1 MSTKPIDERK
11 SQIVIHLIHVALHN
25 TSTLDHSILYSTPI
39 EWDDVLRYA
48 AAQGVMA
55 IVWDGLME
63 LQRQGVIDSNIGP
76 TREQRLR
83 WAYNVEQ
90 IEKRYRKQVAA
101 LTQLSRILATHNI
114 RVAPLKGYG
123 LSLCYPIP
131 EHRSC
136 SDIDIWLFGEQQRAD
151 EILRNEHNITID
163 EDEHHHTVFY
173 INGVMVENHYDF
185 LNIHAHH
192 SSRDIEEHL
201 KRLSTQI
208 SETITIDGATIYL
221 PSANCHAL
229 FLLRHAAS
237 HFAAA
242 EIVLRHVI
250 DWGLFVKRYHAAID
264 WSWLRRV
271 CREQK
276 MEQFFDA
283 MNVIASDI
291 CDIDLS
297 LMPDTTRRAALEQR
311 IINDIL
317 KPEFS
322 EKRPEKG
329 LIRIICFKLRRW
341 WANRWKH
348 RLVYRDG
355 LIHSF
360 ITQSWSHILKPKGIK
375 S

>member
-1 MSTKPIDERK
+1 
-11 SQIVIHLIHVALHN
+11 
-25 TSTLDHSILYSTPI
+25 
-39 EWDDVLRYA
+39 
-48 AAQGVMA
+48 
-55 IVWDGLME
+55 ME
-63 LQRQGVIDSNIGP
+63 LQHQGVIDSNIGP

-101 LTQLSRILATHNI
+101 LTHLSRILATHNI
-114 RVAPLKGYG
+114 RIAPLKGYG

-131 EHRSC
+131 EHRAC
-136 SDIDIWLFGEQQRAD
+136 SDIDIWLFGEQRRAD

-192 SSRDIEEHL
+192 SSRDIELEL
-201 KRLSTQI
+201 KRQSQDI
-208 SETITIDGATIYL
+208 AETISIEQTNIYL

-250 DWGLFVKRYHAAID
+250 DWGLFVKRYHADID
-264 WSWLRRV
+264 WLWLRRV
-271 CREQK
+271 CREQR
-276 MEQFFDA
+276 MEQLFDA
-283 MNVIASDI
+283 MNAIACEVCGIDI
-291 CDIDLS
+291 S
-297 LMPDTTRRAALEQR
+297 LMPDTTRRVALEQR
-311 IINDIL
+311 ILNDIL
-317 KPEFS
+317 QPEFS
-322 EKRPEKG
+322 DKMPSKG

-355 LIHSF
+355 LLHSF

-375 S
+375 K

>member
-25 TSTLDHSILYSTPI
+25 TSTLDHKVLFSAPI
-39 EWDDVLRYA
+39 EWDDVLRHA

-63 LQRQGVIDSNIGP
+63 LQHQGVIDSNIGP

-101 LTQLSRILATHNI
+101 LTHLSRILATHNI

-131 EHRSC
+131 EHRAC
-136 SDIDIWLFGEQQRAD
+136 SDIDIWLFGEQRRAD

-201 KRLSTQI
+201 KRLST
-208 SETITIDGATIYL
+208 EGAEAITIDDATIYL

-283 MNVIASDI
+283 MNAMASDI
-291 CDIDLS
+291 CDIELS
-297 LMPDTTRRAALEQR
+297 LMPDTTRRATLEQR

-317 KPEFS
+317 RPEFS

>member
-101 LTQLSRILATHNI
+101 LTHLSRILATHNI

-131 EHRSC
+131 EHRAC

-201 KRLSTQI
+201 KRLSTPI

-250 DWGLFVKRYHAAID
+250 DWGLFVKRYHAEID

-283 MNVIASDI
+283 MNAMASDI

-317 KPEFS
+317 RPEFS

>member
-1 MSTKPIDERK
+1 MSTTPINQRK
-11 SQIVIHLIHVALHN
+11 SQIVMHLLRVALHN
-25 TSTLDHSILYSTPI
+25 TSTLDHSVLYGAPI
-39 EWDDVLRYA
+39 NWDEVFRYS

-63 LQRQGVIDSNIGP
+63 LQHQGVIDSNIGP

-90 IEKRYRKQVAA
+90 IENRYRKQLSA
-101 LTQLSRILATHNI
+101 LTQLSRILAEHDI

-131 EHRSC
+131 EHRAC
-136 SDIDIWLFGEQQRAD
+136 SDIDIWLFGEQRRAD

-192 SSRDIEEHL
+192 SSRDIELEL
-201 KRLSTQI
+201 KRQSQDI
-208 SETITIDGATIYL
+208 AETISIEQTNIYL

-250 DWGLFVKRYHAAID
+250 DWGLFVKRYHADID
-264 WSWLRRV
+264 WLWLRRV
-271 CREQK
+271 CREQR
-276 MEQFFDA
+276 MEQLFDA
-283 MNVIASDI
+283 MNAIACEVCGIDI
-291 CDIDLS
+291 S
-297 LMPDTTRRAALEQR
+297 LMPDTTRRVALEQR
-311 IINDIL
+311 ILNDIL
-317 KPEFS
+317 QPEFS
-322 EKRPEKG
+322 DKMPSKG

-355 LIHSF
+355 LLHSF

-375 S
+375 K

>member
-1 MSTKPIDERK
+1 MSTTPINQRK
-11 SQIVIHLIHVALHN
+11 SQIVMHLLRVALHN
-25 TSTLDHSILYSTPI
+25 TSTLDHSVLYGAPI
-39 EWDDVLRYA
+39 NWDEVFRYS

-63 LQRQGVIDSNIGP
+63 LQQCGVIDKSIAP
-76 TREQRLR
+76 SREQRLR

-90 IEKRYRKQVAA
+90 IEKRYRKQLSA
-101 LTQLSRILATHNI
+101 LTQLSRILAEHDI

-131 EHRSC
+131 EHRAC
-136 SDIDIWLFGEQQRAD
+136 SDIDIWLFGEQRRAD

-192 SSRDIEEHL
+192 SSRDIELEL
-201 KRLSTQI
+201 KRQSQDI
-208 SETITIDGATIYL
+208 AETISIEETNIYL

-271 CREQK
+271 CREQR
-276 MEQFFDA
+276 MEQLFDA
-283 MNVIASDI
+283 MNAIACEVCGIDI
-291 CDIDLS
+291 S
-297 LMPDTTRRAALEQR
+297 LMPDTTRRVALEQR
-311 IINDIL
+311 ILNDIL
-317 KPEFS
+317 QPEFS
-322 EKRPEKG
+322 DKMPSKG

-355 LIHSF
+355 LLHSF

-375 S
+375 K

>member
-25 TSTLDHSILYSTPI
+25 TSTLDHKVLFSAPI

-101 LTQLSRILATHNI
+101 LTHLSRILATHNI

-131 EHRSC
+131 EHRAC

-201 KRLSTQI
+201 KRLSTEG
-208 SETITIDGATIYL
+208 SEAITIDGATIYL

-237 HFAAA
+237 HFAAT

-250 DWGLFVKRYHAAID
+250 DWGLFVKRHHAEID

-291 CDIDLS
+291 CDIELS

-311 IINDIL
+311 ILNDIL
-317 KPEFS
+317 RPEFS

>member
-25 TSTLDHSILYSTPI
+25 TSTLDHKVLFSAPI

-63 LQRQGVIDSNIGP
+63 LQHQGVIDSNIGP

-101 LTQLSRILATHNI
+101 LTHLSRILATHNI

-131 EHRSC
+131 EHRAC

-151 EILRNEHNITID
+151 EILRNEYNITID

-250 DWGLFVKRYHAAID
+250 DWGLFVKRYHAEID

-283 MNVIASDI
+283 MNAIASDI

>member
-25 TSTLDHSILYSTPI
+25 TSTLDHSLLYSTPI

-63 LQRQGVIDSNIGP
+63 LQHQGVIDSNIGP

-101 LTQLSRILATHNI
+101 LTHLSRILATHNI

-131 EHRSC
+131 EHRAC

-151 EILRNEHNITID
+151 EILRNEYNITID

-201 KRLSTQI
+201 KRLSTEG
-208 SETITIDGATIYL
+208 SEAITIDGATIYL

-250 DWGLFVKRYHAAID
+250 DWGLFVKRYHSEID

-271 CREQK
+271 CKEQK

-283 MNVIASDI
+283 MNVISSDI
-291 CDIDLS
+291 CNIDLS

-311 IINDIL
+311 ILNDIL
-317 KPEFS
+317 RPEFS

-360 ITQSWSHILKPKGIK
+360 ITQSWSHILKPKGIR

>member
-25 TSTLDHSILYSTPI
+25 TSTLDHKVLFSAPI

-63 LQRQGVIDSNIGP
+63 LQHQGVIDSNIGP

-101 LTQLSRILATHNI
+101 LTHLSRILATHNI

-123 LSLCYPIP
+123 LSLCYPTP
-131 EHRSC
+131 EHRAC

-151 EILRNEHNITID
+151 EILRNEYNITID

-201 KRLSTQI
+201 KRLSTEG
-208 SETITIDGATIYL
+208 SEAITIDDATIYL

-237 HFAAA
+237 HFAAT

-271 CREQK
+271 CKEQK

-311 IINDIL
+311 ILNDIL

-360 ITQSWSHILKPKGIK
+360 ITQSWSHILKPKGIR